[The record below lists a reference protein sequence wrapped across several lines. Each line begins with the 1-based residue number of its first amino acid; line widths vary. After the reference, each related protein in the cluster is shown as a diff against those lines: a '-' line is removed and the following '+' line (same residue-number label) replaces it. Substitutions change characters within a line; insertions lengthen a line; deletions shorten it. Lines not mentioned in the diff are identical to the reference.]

1 MLLFSNLENI
11 LLTSKRVAAKQ
22 PVLKGG
28 HARDP

>member
-22 PVLKGG
+22 LA
-28 HARDP
+28 HDISRTEF